1 VEVQTE
7 ALLDSITQD
16 YCFSV
21 KKQSYI
27 IYNEEA
33 TYLGEPER
41 RAFAPGEF
49 EELKAYAPE
58 FENVANAIWT
68 PEVVAAWM
76 EKRQG
81 DRS

>member
-1 VEVQTE
+1 VEIKTE

-21 KKQSYI
+21 KKQNYI
-27 IYNEEA
+27 IYNGEA

-58 FENVANAIWT
+58 FEKAANAIWT
-68 PEVVAAWM
+68 PEVVSAW
-76 EKRQG
+76 RR
-81 DRS
+81 DR